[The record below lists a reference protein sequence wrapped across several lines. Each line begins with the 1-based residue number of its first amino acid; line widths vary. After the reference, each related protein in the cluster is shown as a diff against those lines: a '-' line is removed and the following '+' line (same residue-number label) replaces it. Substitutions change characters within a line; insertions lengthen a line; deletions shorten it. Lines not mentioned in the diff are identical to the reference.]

1 MIPSEKLTVLV
12 VDDVQENVEILID
25 ILDEL
30 CDVSVALS
38 GPSALELIAVERPD
52 LILLDIMMP
61 QMDGYEVCRK
71 IKQNPKTHQ
80 IPVIFITALDTPK
93 NESKGLSLGAIDYI
107 TKPFNPAVVKT
118 RVQNHLA
125 LCKASRLKENVE
137 QIIRH
142 DLKNPLN
149 FIMGVT
155 ELMIM
160 DNDQSEHAI
169 NLLTQLN
176 ESAKRML
183 DLIDLSLDTFKM
195 EQGRYC
201 PIFEPVDLL
210 SLLDTLILEQR
221 IPIQQK
227 KLRVTTSLDGMPP
240 APNERCEV
248 MGKEILC
255 YTLLG
260 NLMKNAIEA
269 SPPSSTIT
277 IALTTLP
284 TRQVQT
290 IRIHN
295 VGAVP
300 ETIKDRFFDK
310 YVTFGK
316 QGGTGIGTYSAAL
329 ITKTL
334 DGEIRMESDEHL
346 GTSIYVVL
354 PAPVSP

>member
-1 MIPSEKLTVLV
+1 MTSSEKLTVLV
-12 VDDVQENVEILID
+12 VDDVQDNVEVLID

-30 CDVSVALS
+30 CDVSVALD
-38 GPSALELIAVERPD
+38 GPSALELIGQERPD

-61 QMDGYEVCRK
+61 QMDGYEVCRR
-71 IKQNPKTHQ
+71 IKQDPKTSA
-80 IPVIFITALDTPK
+80 IPILFISALNSPED
-93 NESKGLSLGAIDYI
+93 ESKGLRLGAIDYI
-107 TKPFNPAVVKT
+107 TKPFNPSIVKT

-125 LCKASRLKENVE
+125 LCKAARLKENVE
-137 QIIRH
+137 QVIRH
-142 DLKNPLN
+142 DLKNPLT

-155 ELMIM
+155 ELMVM
-160 DNDQSEHAI
+160 DETQSEHAI
-169 NLLTQLN
+169 KLLTQLN

-183 DLIDLSLDTFKM
+183 DIINLSLDTFKM
-195 EQGRYC
+195 EQGLYGS
-201 PIFEPVDLL
+201 IFESVDLL
-210 SLLDTLILEQR
+210 PLLDALILEHQ

-227 KLRVTTSLDGMPP
+227 KLRMITSLDGMPP

-260 NLMKNAIEA
+260 NLIKNAIEA

-277 IALTTLP
+277 IALTTPP

-290 IRIHN
+290 LRIHN
-295 VGAVP
+295 LGAVP
-300 ETIKDRFFDK
+300 ETIKDRFFEK
-310 YVTFGK
+310 YVTSGK
-316 QGGTGIGTYSAAL
+316 QNGTGIGTYSAAL

-334 DGEIRMESDEHL
+334 GGEIRMESDDNQ

-354 PAPVSP
+354 PAPIRP